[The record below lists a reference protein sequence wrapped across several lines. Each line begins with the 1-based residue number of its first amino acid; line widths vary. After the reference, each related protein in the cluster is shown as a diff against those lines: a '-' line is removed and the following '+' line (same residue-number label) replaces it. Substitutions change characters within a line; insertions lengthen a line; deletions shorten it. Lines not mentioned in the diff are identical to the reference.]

1 MGVVYRAMQTA
12 TNREVAIKVM
22 YEGPLAS
29 SQHHA
34 RFEREARILAQLKHP
49 NIVTVHD
56 TGSSGGRFY
65 LVMDYIGG
73 QALDAYMADREP
85 SVRQTL
91 ELYAKICEAVAA
103 AHLRGVIHRDLKP
116 SNIRIAP
123 DGEPHLLDFGL
134 ATDLA
139 GWGLRCFVMH
149 DDDDR
154 TVCRIASPGFPG
166 TGPRHAGGRRS
177 THGRLLARS
186 DSVPVVDRAF
196 PIRRCREHTGRYRQH
211 PYCRPR

>member
-1 MGVVYRAMQTA
+1 
-12 TNREVAIKVM
+12 M

-134 ATDLA
+134 AAVTSQD
-139 GWGLRCFVMH
+139 GDSVVSSCTMTMTGQFVGSLP
-149 DDDDR
+149 R
-154 TVCRIASPGFPG
+154 ASPGFPG

-177 THGRLLARS
+177 THGRLVARS

>member
-1 MGVVYRAMQTA
+1 MQNAFGDQPLPFDSFHGYEIREVAGRGGMGVVYRAMQTA

-134 ATDLA
+134 AAVTSQD
-139 GWGLRCFVMH
+139 GDSVVSSCTMTMTGQFVGSLP
-149 DDDDR
+149 R
-154 TVCRIASPGFPG
+154 ASPEQARGTPG
-166 TGPRHAGGRRS
+166 A
-177 THGRLLARS
+177 
-186 DSVPVVDRAF
+186 VDLR
-196 PIRRCREHTGRYRQH
+196 TDV
-211 PYCRPR
+211 